1 MTRGAAQELGK
12 HGVRV
17 NAILPG
23 IIDTP
28 MMGGKDLQAMADMI
42 VPMGRFAQPEEVAK
56 LALWLASDDSAFANG
71 ADFVLDGGQTA

>member
-1 MTRGAAQELGK
+1 
-12 HGVRV
+12 
-17 NAILPG
+17 
-23 IIDTP
+23 

-42 VPMGRFAQPEEVAK
+42 VPMGRFAQPDEVAK